1 MIINLTFLKS
11 IEKHLITQVIHDS
24 HSNLSKHVISMAE
37 EVIEGINPTRMELL
51 SVRKRKKLAE
61 KGHKLLS
68 EKRDALVVQFFEII
82 KDRNTLREKANA
94 NLRESYS
101 VLVQTQM
108 IMGQDRVED
117 ATGSIPPLG
126 DVPMRTVNIMGVHVP
141 KVEYDAIPSRTGQ
154 PLYGYIDTTAKLDEA
169 CEKFRNLLIDI
180 LKLAEVEG
188 TIERLA
194 IEIEK
199 TKRRVNALEHI
210 FIPRL
215 KATEKYIEMQ
225 LQEREREDFF
235 RRKRIK
241 AIMEAAEA
249 AG

>member
-1 MIINLTFLKS
+1 M
-11 IEKHLITQVIHDS
+11 
-24 HSNLSKHVISMAE
+24 
-37 EVIEGINPTRMELL
+37 
-51 SVRKRKKLAE
+51 
-61 KGHKLLS
+61 
-68 EKRDALVVQFFEII
+68 VQFFEII
-82 KDRNTLREKANA
+82 KDRNTLRNKVNRE
-94 NLRESYS
+94 LRTSYS
-101 VLVQTQM
+101 VLVQSQM
-108 IMGQDRVED
+108 IMGQDRVWD
-117 ATGSIPPLG
+117 AAGSIPELG
-126 DVPMRTVNIMGVHVP
+126 DVPIRSVNIMGVHVP

-154 PLYGYIDTTAKLDEA
+154 PLYGYVDTSAKLDEA
-169 CEKFRNLLIDI
+169 CNKFRELLMDI

-210 FIPRL
+210 FIPSL

>member
-1 MIINLTFLKS
+1 M
-11 IEKHLITQVIHDS
+11 V
-24 HSNLSKHVISMAE
+24 E
-37 EVIEGINPTRMELL
+37 EIIEGINPTRMELL

-68 EKRDALVVQFFEII
+68 EKRDALVVQFFEVI
-82 KDRNTLREKANA
+82 KDRNTLRNRANSELRKA
-94 NLRESYS
+94 YTT
-101 VLVQTQM
+101 LVEAQM

-117 ATGSIPPLG
+117 ATGSIPQLG

-141 KVEYDAIPSRTGQ
+141 KVEYDAIPSRAGE
-154 PLYGYIDTTAKLDEA
+154 PLYGYIGTTAKLDEA
-169 CEKFRNLLIDI
+169 SDKFEKLLLDI

-241 AIMEAAEA
+241 AIMEASEEAEA
-249 AG
+249 RA

>member
-1 MIINLTFLKS
+1 M
-11 IEKHLITQVIHDS
+11 V
-24 HSNLSKHVISMAE
+24 E

-51 SVRKRKKLAE
+51 SIRKRKKLAE

-82 KDRNTLREKANA
+82 KDRNTLRTKAERT
-94 NLRESYS
+94 LQKSYS
-101 VLVQTQM
+101 LLVEAQM
-108 IMGQDRVED
+108 IMGHAGVAD
-117 ATGSIPPLG
+117 ASGSIPPLG
-126 DVPMRTVNIMGVHVP
+126 DVPMKTVNIMGVHVP
-141 KVEYDAIPSRTGQ
+141 KVEYDAIPSRSGE
-154 PLYGYIDTTAKLDEA
+154 PLYGYIGTSAKLDEA
-169 CEKFRNLLIDI
+169 SGRFRDLLIDI

-215 KATEKYIEMQ
+215 KSTEKYIEMQ

-241 AIMEAAEA
+241 AIMEAAEKA
-249 AG
+249 VA

>member
-1 MIINLTFLKS
+1 M
-11 IEKHLITQVIHDS
+11 V
-24 HSNLSKHVISMAE
+24 E

-51 SVRKRKKLAE
+51 AIRKRKKLAE

-82 KDRNTLREKANA
+82 KDRNTLRTQAER
-94 NLRESYS
+94 NLKKSYS
-101 VLVQTQM
+101 LLVEAQM
-108 IMGQDRVED
+108 IMGQEGVSD
-117 ATGSIPPLG
+117 ASGSIPPLG
-126 DVPMRTVNIMGVHVP
+126 DIPMKTVNIMGVHVP
-141 KVEYDAIPSRTGQ
+141 KVEYDAIPSRSGE
-154 PLYGYIDTTAKLDEA
+154 PLYGYIGTSAKLDEA
-169 CEKFRNLLIDI
+169 SGKFRNLLIDI

-194 IEIEK
+194 IEIER

-241 AIMEAAEA
+241 AIMEAAEKA
-249 AG
+249 AA

>member
-1 MIINLTFLKS
+1 M
-11 IEKHLITQVIHDS
+11 V
-24 HSNLSKHVISMAE
+24 E
-37 EVIEGINPTRMELL
+37 EIIEGINPTRMELL

-68 EKRDALVVQFFEII
+68 EKRDALVVQFFDII
-82 KDRNTLREKANA
+82 KDRNTLREKANSD
-94 NLRESYS
+94 LKRSYTA
-101 VLVQTQM
+101 LMEAQM
-108 IMGQDRVED
+108 IMGQDKVGD
-117 ATGSIPPLG
+117 ATGSIPELG
-126 DVPMRTVNIMGVHVP
+126 KVPMRTVNIMGVHVP
-141 KVEYDAIPSRTGQ
+141 KVEYDAIPSRTGE
-154 PLYGYIDTTAKLDEA
+154 PLYGYIDTSAKLDEA
-169 CEKFRNLLIDI
+169 CEKFRKLLIDI
-180 LKLAEVEG
+180 LRLAEVEG

-241 AIMEAAEA
+241 AIMEAAEEAEA
-249 AG
+249 AA

>member
-1 MIINLTFLKS
+1 
-11 IEKHLITQVIHDS
+11 
-24 HSNLSKHVISMAE
+24 MAE
-37 EVIEGINPTRMELL
+37 DIIEGINPTRMELL

-82 KDRNTLREKANA
+82 KDRNTMRKKVNSDLMR
-94 NLRESYS
+94 SYS
-101 VLVQTQM
+101 LLVEAQM
-108 IMGQDRVED
+108 IMGQEKVQD
-117 ATGSIPPLG
+117 ATTSIPSLG

-141 KVEYDAIPSRTGQ
+141 KLEYDAIPSRTEQ
-154 PLYGYIDTTAKLDEA
+154 PLYGYLDTSAKLDES
-169 CEKFRNLLIDI
+169 CEKFRTVLIDT

-241 AIMEAAEA
+241 AIMEAAEEAEA
-249 AG
+249 AGIAA

>member
-1 MIINLTFLKS
+1 M
-11 IEKHLITQVIHDS
+11 
-24 HSNLSKHVISMAE
+24 
-37 EVIEGINPTRMELL
+37 
-51 SVRKRKKLAE
+51 RKRKKLAE

-82 KDRNTLREKANA
+82 KDRNTLRNKANTE
-94 NLRESYS
+94 LRKAYTT
-101 VLVQTQM
+101 LVEAQM

-117 ATGSIPPLG
+117 ATGSIPQLG

-141 KVEYDAIPSRTGQ
+141 KVEYDAIPSRAGE

-169 CEKFRNLLIDI
+169 SEKFEKLLLDI

-241 AIMEAAEA
+241 AIMEAAEEA
-249 AG
+249 EAKA

>member
-1 MIINLTFLKS
+1 M
-11 IEKHLITQVIHDS
+11 V
-24 HSNLSKHVISMAE
+24 E
-37 EVIEGINPTRMELL
+37 EIIEGINPTRMELL

-68 EKRDALVVQFFEII
+68 EKRDALVVQFFEVI
-82 KDRNTLREKANA
+82 KDRNTLRNKANSE
-94 NLRESYS
+94 LRSAYTT
-101 VLVQTQM
+101 LVEAQM

-117 ATGSIPPLG
+117 ATGSIPQLG

-141 KVEYDAIPSRTGQ
+141 KVEYDAIPSRAGE

-169 CEKFRNLLIDI
+169 SEKFEKLLLDI

-241 AIMEAAEA
+241 AIMEASEEAETA
-249 AG
+249 A

>member
-1 MIINLTFLKS
+1 M
-11 IEKHLITQVIHDS
+11 V
-24 HSNLSKHVISMAE
+24 E

-51 SVRKRKKLAE
+51 SIRKRKKLAE

-82 KDRNTLREKANA
+82 KDRNTVRERADRDLRK
-94 NLRESYS
+94 SYS
-101 VLVQTQM
+101 QLVEAQM
-108 IMGQDRVED
+108 IMGQEGVED
-117 ATGSIPPLG
+117 ATGSIPALG

-141 KVEYDAIPSRTGQ
+141 KVDYDAIPSRSGE
-154 PLYGYIDTTAKLDEA
+154 PLYGFIGTSAKLDEA
-169 CEKFRNLLIDI
+169 SDRFRKLLIDF
-180 LKLAEVEG
+180 LKLAEIEG

-215 KATEKYIEMQ
+215 KATERYIEMQ

-241 AIMEAAEA
+241 AIMEAAEEAEA
-249 AG
+249 AA

>member
-1 MIINLTFLKS
+1 L
-11 IEKHLITQVIHDS
+11 
-24 HSNLSKHVISMAE
+24 AE
-37 EVIEGINPTRMELL
+37 EIIEGINPTRMELL
-51 SVRKRKKLAE
+51 GIKKKRKLAE

-68 EKRDALVVQFFEII
+68 EKRDALVVQFFNVIS
-82 KDRNTLREKANA
+82 DRNTLRTKTDKELSEAFTSLIDA
-94 NLRESYS
+94 
-101 VLVQTQM
+101 QM
-108 IMGQDRVED
+108 IMGQQRVDR
-117 ATGSIPPLG
+117 ATGSIPELE
-126 DVPMRTVNIMGVHVP
+126 DVPMSTVNIMGVHVP
-141 KVEYDAIPSRTGQ
+141 KIEHDAIPPRSGK
-154 PLYGYIDTTAKLDEA
+154 PLYSYIDTSAKLDQASE
-169 CEKFRNLLIDI
+169 EFHSLLMDI
-180 LKLAEVEG
+180 LRLAEIEG

-241 AIMEAAEA
+241 ALMEASA
-249 AG
+249 

>member
-1 MIINLTFLKS
+1 
-11 IEKHLITQVIHDS
+11 
-24 HSNLSKHVISMAE
+24 MAE
-37 EVIEGINPTRMELL
+37 EIIEGVNPTRMELL
-51 SVRKRKKLAE
+51 SIRKRKKLAE

-68 EKRDALVVQFFEII
+68 EKRDALVVQFFDII
-82 KDRNTLREKANA
+82 KDRNTLRKRTNID
-94 NLRESYS
+94 LRECYGL
-101 VLVQTQM
+101 LVQAQM
-108 IMGQDRVED
+108 IMGQDKVED
-117 ATGSIPPLG
+117 ASGSIPPLG

-141 KVEYDAIPSRTGQ
+141 KLEYDAIPSRSGQ
-154 PLYGYIDTTAKLDEA
+154 PLYGYIDTSAKLDEA
-169 CEKFRNLLIDI
+169 SDRFRKLLLGI

-241 AIMEAAEA
+241 AIMEAADEA
-249 AG
+249 VEATA

>member
-1 MIINLTFLKS
+1 M
-11 IEKHLITQVIHDS
+11 V
-24 HSNLSKHVISMAE
+24 E

-51 SVRKRKKLAE
+51 SIRKRKKLAE

-82 KDRNTLREKANA
+82 KDRNTVRERADRDLRK
-94 NLRESYS
+94 SYS
-101 VLVQTQM
+101 QLVEAQM
-108 IMGQDRVED
+108 IMGQEGVED
-117 ATGSIPPLG
+117 ATGSIPALG

-141 KVEYDAIPSRTGQ
+141 KVDYDAIPSRSGE
-154 PLYGYIDTTAKLDEA
+154 PLYGFIGTSAKLDEA
-169 CEKFRNLLIDI
+169 SDRFRKLLIDI
-180 LKLAEVEG
+180 LKLAEIEG

-241 AIMEAAEA
+241 AIMEAAEEAEA
-249 AG
+249 AAQ

>member
-1 MIINLTFLKS
+1 M
-11 IEKHLITQVIHDS
+11 V
-24 HSNLSKHVISMAE
+24 E

-51 SVRKRKKLAE
+51 SIRKRKKLAE

-82 KDRNTLREKANA
+82 KDRNTLRDKANA
-94 NLRESYS
+94 DLSNSFS
-101 VLVQTQM
+101 VLMESQM
-108 IMGQDRVED
+108 IMGQDRVEV
-117 ATGSIPPLG
+117 ATGSIPDLG

-141 KVEYDAIPSRTGQ
+141 KVEYDAIPSRSGQ

-169 CEKFRNLLIDI
+169 SDRFGKLLIGI

-241 AIMEAAEA
+241 AIMVASEEAEA
-249 AG
+249 AA

>member
-1 MIINLTFLKS
+1 
-11 IEKHLITQVIHDS
+11 
-24 HSNLSKHVISMAE
+24 MAE
-37 EVIEGINPTRMELL
+37 EIIEGVNPTRMELL
-51 SVRKRKKLAE
+51 SIRKRKKLAE

-68 EKRDALVVQFFEII
+68 EKRDALVVQFFDII
-82 KDRNTLREKANA
+82 KDRNTLRKRANTD
-94 NLRESYS
+94 LRECYDL
-101 VLVQTQM
+101 LVQAQM

-117 ATGSIPPLG
+117 ASGSIPPLG

-141 KVEYDAIPSRTGQ
+141 KLEYDAISSRSGQ
-154 PLYGYIDTTAKLDEA
+154 PLYGYIDTSAKLDEA
-169 CEKFRNLLIDI
+169 SDRFRKLLIGI

-241 AIMEAAEA
+241 AIMEAAEEA
-249 AG
+249 AEVLA

>member
-1 MIINLTFLKS
+1 
-11 IEKHLITQVIHDS
+11 
-24 HSNLSKHVISMAE
+24 MAE
-37 EVIEGINPTRMELL
+37 EVMEGINPTRMELL
-51 SVRKRKKLAE
+51 AVRKRKKLAV

-82 KDRNTLREKANA
+82 KDRNTLRNQANKV
-94 NLRESYS
+94 LTESYS
-101 VLVQTQM
+101 VLVQAQM
-108 IMGQDRVED
+108 VVGQERVEG
-117 ATGSIPPLG
+117 AAGSMPPLG
-126 DVPMRTVNIMGVHVP
+126 DVDMRTVNIMGVHVP
-141 KVEYDAIPSRTGQ
+141 KVDYDNIPSRAGE
-154 PLYGYIDTTAKLDEA
+154 PLYGYIGTSAKLDEA
-169 CEKFRNLLIDI
+169 CDKFRKVLIDI

-194 IEIEK
+194 VEIEK

-215 KATEKYIEMQ
+215 RATEKYIEMQ

-241 AIMEAAEA
+241 AIMKATKEAEMAS
-249 AG
+249 

>member
-1 MIINLTFLKS
+1 
-11 IEKHLITQVIHDS
+11 
-24 HSNLSKHVISMAE
+24 MAE
-37 EVIEGINPTRMELL
+37 ERIEGVNPTRMELL
-51 SVRKRKKLAE
+51 SIRKRKKLAM

-82 KDRNTLREKANA
+82 KDRNTLRNKVNRE
-94 NLRESYS
+94 LRASYS
-101 VLVQTQM
+101 VLVQAQM
-108 IMGQDRVED
+108 IMGQDRVWD
-117 ATGSIPPLG
+117 AAGSIPSLG
-126 DVPMRTVNIMGVHVP
+126 DVPIRSVNIMGVHVP
-141 KVEYDAIPSRTGQ
+141 KVEYDTIPSRTGQ
-154 PLYGYIDTTAKLDEA
+154 PLYGYVDTSAKLDEA
-169 CEKFRNLLIDI
+169 CDKFWGLLMDI

-194 IEIEK
+194 VEIEK

-215 KATEKYIEMQ
+215 KATEKYNEMQ

-241 AIMEAAEA
+241 AIMKAAEA
-249 AG
+249 AA

>member
-1 MIINLTFLKS
+1 
-11 IEKHLITQVIHDS
+11 
-24 HSNLSKHVISMAE
+24 MAE
-37 EVIEGINPTRMELL
+37 EVIEGVNPTRMELL
-51 SVRKRKKLAE
+51 SIRKRKKLAM

-82 KDRNTLREKANA
+82 KDRNTLRNKVNRE
-94 NLRESYS
+94 LRTSYS
-101 VLVQTQM
+101 VLVQAQM
-108 IMGQDRVED
+108 IMGQDRVWD
-117 ATGSIPPLG
+117 AAGSIPDLG
-126 DVPMRTVNIMGVHVP
+126 DVPIRSVNIMGVHVP

-154 PLYGYIDTTAKLDEA
+154 PLYGYVDTSAKLDEA
-169 CEKFRNLLIDI
+169 CDKFRGLLMDI

-210 FIPRL
+210 FVPRL

-241 AIMEAAEA
+241 AIMEASEA
-249 AG
+249 AA

>member
-1 MIINLTFLKS
+1 M
-11 IEKHLITQVIHDS
+11 V
-24 HSNLSKHVISMAE
+24 E

-51 SVRKRKKLAE
+51 SIRKRKKLAE

-68 EKRDALVVQFFEII
+68 EKRDALVVQFFDII
-82 KDRNTLREKANA
+82 KDRNTLRERAERD
-94 NLRESYS
+94 LRKSYMR
-101 VLVQTQM
+101 LVEAQM
-108 IMGQDRVED
+108 IMGQEGVED
-117 ATGSIPPLG
+117 ATGSIPALG
-126 DVPMRTVNIMGVHVP
+126 DVPMKTVNIMGVHVP
-141 KVEYDAIPSRTGQ
+141 KVEYDAIPSQSGK
-154 PLYGYIDTTAKLDEA
+154 PLYGYIGTSAKLDEA
-169 CEKFRNLLIDI
+169 TQKFRGLLIDI
-180 LKLAEVEG
+180 LKLAEIEG

-241 AIMEAAEA
+241 AIMEAAEEAEA
-249 AG
+249 AAC

>member
-1 MIINLTFLKS
+1 M
-11 IEKHLITQVIHDS
+11 V
-24 HSNLSKHVISMAE
+24 E
-37 EVIEGINPTRMELL
+37 EIIEGINPTRMELL

-82 KDRNTLREKANA
+82 KDRNTLRSKANSE
-94 NLRESYS
+94 LRSAYTT
-101 VLVQTQM
+101 LVEAQM

-117 ATGSIPPLG
+117 ATGSIPKLG

-141 KVEYDAIPSRTGQ
+141 KVEYDAIPSRAGE

-169 CEKFRNLLIDI
+169 SEKFEKLLLDI

-241 AIMEAAEA
+241 AIMEASEEAESKA
-249 AG
+249 

>member
-1 MIINLTFLKS
+1 MERPYT
-11 IEKHLITQVIHDS
+11 IEKHLT
-24 HSNLSKHVISMAE
+24 NHVISGLQSDTRIRVVSMAE
-37 EVIEGINPTRMELL
+37 EVIEGVNPTRMELL
-51 SVRKRKKLAE
+51 SIRKRKKLAM

-82 KDRNTLREKANA
+82 KDRNTLRNKVNRE
-94 NLRESYS
+94 LRTSYS
-101 VLVQTQM
+101 VLVQSQM
-108 IMGQDRVED
+108 IMGQDRVWD
-117 ATGSIPPLG
+117 AAGSIPSIG
-126 DVPMRTVNIMGVHVP
+126 DVPIRSVNIMGVHVP
-141 KVEYDAIPSRTGQ
+141 KVEYDAIPSRAGQ
-154 PLYGYIDTTAKLDEA
+154 PLYGYVDTSAKLDEA
-169 CEKFRNLLIDI
+169 CDKFRNLLMDI

-194 IEIEK
+194 VEIEK

-249 AG
+249 AA